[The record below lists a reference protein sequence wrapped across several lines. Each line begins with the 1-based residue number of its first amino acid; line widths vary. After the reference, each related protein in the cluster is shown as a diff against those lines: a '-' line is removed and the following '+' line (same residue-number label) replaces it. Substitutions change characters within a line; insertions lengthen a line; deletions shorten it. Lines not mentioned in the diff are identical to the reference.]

1 MDGGINNQ
9 TVAECARAG
18 ADTFVAGTALFSQR
32 NMGAAIKKMR
42 KAAYDHDPALADLK
56 V

>member
-1 MDGGINNQ
+1 
-9 TVAECARAG
+9 
-18 ADTFVAGTALFSQR
+18 LFSQR

-42 KAAYDHDPALADLK
+42 KIAHDSDPALADLK